1 LQEFLMMSEHTPSPD
16 NRSNL
21 SESEEMY
28 LISIADLTES
38 HHLSVVPLSLLAEA
52 LNIHVVSTNQMIRKL
67 EEEGLV
73 DYLPY
78 KGVSLTARGEGAA
91 RRMIRNRRLWE
102 VFLVQ
107 HLELP
112 VDRAVE
118 LACGMEHITDS
129 SVCARLAAFLNHPQF
144 DPLGNLIPAC
154 EEDAAPEPWF
164 PLAEAALNDRLLVR
178 QMECDPA
185 ARAFLMN
192 EGIRPGAEIEVIGI
206 GEKGGYLLALNEG
219 HFQITPEIAG
229 QILVRQIP
237 RQPLTQEI
245 EP

>member
-1 LQEFLMMSEHTPSPD
+1 MMSESTAQAQQRFH
-16 NRSNL
+16 L

-28 LISIADLTES
+28 LITIANLVES
-38 HHLSVVPLSLLAEA
+38 QGLSVVPLSLLAES
-52 LNIHVVSTNQMIRKL
+52 LNIHAVSTNQMIRKL

-78 KGVSLTARGEGAA
+78 KGVSLSPHGDRAA

-107 HLELP
+107 HLDLP

-129 SVCARLAAFLNHPQF
+129 NVCARLAEFLDYPQF

-154 EEDAAPEPWF
+154 DEDAVPEPWF
-164 PLAEAALNDRLLVR
+164 PLAEANLHDRLLVR
-178 QMECDPA
+178 QMNCDPA

-192 EGIRPGAEIEVIGI
+192 EGICPGAEVEVIAV
-206 GEKGGYLLALNEG
+206 GEKGGFLLALNQG
-219 HFQITPEIAG
+219 RFQITPEIAG
-229 QILVRQIP
+229 DILVRHIST
-237 RQPLTQEI
+237 QPLSQENVR
-245 EP
+245 